1 MADPEGGGGGG
12 GAAGGWLTRKLG
24 PLPMW
29 AWMAVVLAGLLA
41 ITTWQRNK
49 ADAETAQDA
58 TTGPARTDTPD
69 NLQPMYTFVDA
80 DTTLQTVNVA
90 PSSRPKGGR
99 NKPPVIRPAE
109 TPRPRPEPNT
119 QIPVPPPNIP
129 TPVPVPKPT
138 PTPAPAAPAGQW
150 SVPIIRWASG
160 QASGTP
166 STLWGLAVKY
176 YGNGSLWRRIWD
188 APQNSGLKSK
198 HGGNERLIQPGETYW
213 IPA

>member
-1 MADPEGGGGGG
+1 MAEPEGGGGTG
-12 GAAGGWLTRKLG
+12 AGGWFIRKLG

-29 AWMAVVLAGLLA
+29 AWMAVALAALLA

-80 DTTLQTVNVA
+80 DTTLQTVNVT

-99 NKPPVIRPAE
+99 TVPPTIRNKPAIIPAGE
-109 TPRPRPEPNT
+109 NPRPRPFPNDT
-119 QIPVPPPNIP
+119 IPVP
-129 TPVPVPKPT
+129 TPAPT